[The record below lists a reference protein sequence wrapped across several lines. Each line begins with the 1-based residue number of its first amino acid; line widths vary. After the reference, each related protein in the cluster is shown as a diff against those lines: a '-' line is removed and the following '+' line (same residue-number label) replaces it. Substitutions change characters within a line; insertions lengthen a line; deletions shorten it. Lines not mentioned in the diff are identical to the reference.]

1 MDTVEPQY
9 VSSQV
14 LLPGRLRMMQT
25 LKYQTDVIDIKSIL
39 FHECLDIYVSI
50 INAKHV
56 SKVISINVQPDKI
69 S

>member
-1 MDTVEPQY
+1 
-9 VSSQV
+9 
-14 LLPGRLRMMQT
+14 MMQT